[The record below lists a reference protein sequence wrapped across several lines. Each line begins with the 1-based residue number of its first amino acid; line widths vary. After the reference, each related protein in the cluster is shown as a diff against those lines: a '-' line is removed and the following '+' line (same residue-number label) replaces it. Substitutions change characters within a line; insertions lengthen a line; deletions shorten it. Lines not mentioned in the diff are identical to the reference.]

1 MPAPASA
8 WRWPLLALASWSL
21 CWLVWRLLGPGWQA
35 GVAALLLGLALAGLH
50 RELWRRLM
58 VMAGFPLALLAS
70 GSSLPAW
77 TWLLALGLLL
87 LAYPWRGWR
96 DAPLFPTPRAALTGL
111 PGCVPLAPG
120 ARVLDAGCGLGDGL
134 LALRRAY
141 PQAQLAGIEYSRVLQ
156 LLARLRC
163 PWAQIRHGDM
173 WAQGWQD
180 LALLYVFQRP
190 ESMTRVLEKARAELP
205 TGAWLASLDFELP
218 GQRPHAQLATGT
230 RHVLWV
236 YRAQDLHRSAQA

>member
-1 MPAPASA
+1 MLAPSSA
-8 WRWPLLALASWSL
+8 WRWPLLALCSWAL
-21 CWLVWRLLGPGWQA
+21 CWWVWRLLGPGWQA

-50 RELWRRLM
+50 REPWRRLM

-87 LAYPWRGWR
+87 LAYPWRGWH
-96 DAPLFPTPRAALTGL
+96 DAPLFPTPHAALAGL
-111 PGCVPLAPG
+111 PGCVSLPPG

-141 PQAQLAGIEYSRVLQ
+141 PQAMLSGIEYSWVLYW
-156 LLARLRC
+156 LARLRC
-163 PWAQIRHGDM
+163 PWARVRHGDM

-180 LALLYVFQRP
+180 LSLLYVFQRP
-190 ESMTRVLEKARAELP
+190 ESMARVLEKAQTELP
-205 TGAWLASLDFELP
+205 TTAWLASLDFELP
-218 GQRPHAQLATGT
+218 GQCPHARLATGT
-230 RHVLWV
+230 RHELWV
-236 YRAQDLHRSAQA
+236 YRVQDLRRPA